1 MACSAQITHTMHPL
15 WSRSALTVWRAVTPC
30 CHAMLACSMRAQ
42 HASDTTA
49 PALRACANYHT
60 HLPEIKRRGSSSS
73 DIRLAMQTTKPLFR
87 GAHRTQLRST

>member
-1 MACSAQITHTMHPL
+1 MACSAQIIHTMHPL
-15 WSRSALTVWRAVTPC
+15 WSRSVLTVWRAVTPC
-30 CHAMLACSMRAQ
+30 CHAMQACRCV
-42 HASDTTA
+42 DNTRET
-49 PALRACANYHT
+49 PPCLRACANYHT